1 MGFDI
6 MSLQKGRGQ
15 VQARSKADE
24 GHAVL
29 KYIDVEDL
37 VPSEDNFYSMSAID
51 VLAGLRE
58 MTLSEQKAAVFLE
71 DLRMY
76 CEEMVGR
83 YDERERWKMWENYSD
98 ALGVAIDALR
108 R

>member
-1 MGFDI
+1 
-6 MSLQKGRGQ
+6 
-15 VQARSKADE
+15 
-24 GHAVL
+24 
-29 KYIDVEDL
+29 
-37 VPSEDNFYSMSAID
+37 
-51 VLAGLRE
+51 

-108 R
+108 MRVRAMEGEMNGWVQGTEEK